1 MDTSLYGIKDLFIRY
16 VASHHISFKDSED
29 VACAIALFHNSVM
42 WELMEIYDINEEEIN
57 DI

>member
-1 MDTSLYGIKDLFIRY
+1 MDSSLYGIEDLFIRY
-16 VASHHISFKDSED
+16 VDSHNILLEDSED
-29 VACAIALFHNSVM
+29 VACAISLFHNSVM